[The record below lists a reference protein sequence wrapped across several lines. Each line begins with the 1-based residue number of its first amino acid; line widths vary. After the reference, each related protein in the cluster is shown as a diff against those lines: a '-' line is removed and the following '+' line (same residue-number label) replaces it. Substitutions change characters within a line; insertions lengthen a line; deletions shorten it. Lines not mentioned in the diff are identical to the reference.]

1 MQSVEFLLTAAV
13 SVLAIILVLPRIIGW
28 KSGMILLVLFLAHLP
43 FTETDQRLLFTY
55 GYLAIAAVLIVYQ
68 LYRKYLSKS

>member
-1 MQSVEFLLTAAV
+1 
-13 SVLAIILVLPRIIGW
+13 
-28 KSGMILLVLFLAHLP
+28 MILLVLFLAHLP

-68 LYRKYLSKS
+68 LYRKYLSKVSQ